1 MTLYAIYRNGEKSNI
16 DEKVGVEIMRKQ
28 ISSVV
33 VVEEE
38 MKNPNHQI
46 IEIVKLN
53 SLLNSDKL
61 NTINGVEA
69 SLQQNLAKDIGN

>member
-1 MTLYAIYRNGEKSNI
+1 MALYAMYRNGEKSNI
-16 DEKVGVEIMRKQ
+16 DEKVGAEIMKKQ

-46 IEIVKLN
+46 VEIVKLT
-53 SLLNSDKL
+53 SLLNSDKM

-69 SLQQNLAKDIGN
+69 SLQQNLA